1 MKNRR
6 DVNKK
11 KRLYMQTKR
20 ENNVCTTPAKPKVN
34 TIEEIKGMILIYIDY

>member
-20 ENNVCTTPAKPKVN
+20 ENNVCSTPTKPRVSA
-34 TIEEIKGMILIYIDY
+34 IEEIKGIILIYIDY